1 MSLVE
6 EISNRIGSLVRRYR
20 RHQYRFC
27 LSGFLAVPLWFGG
40 YRKKP
45 SVGPP
50 SSPIRWSSST
60 FIQTP
65 PKSSHSTAALRR
77 RPGQIHHA
85 RPSNSR
91 HRPWHRPCAR
101 LAATTSDPA
110 SPLPA
115 EPGHRPKSDRSTPI
129 PCIVVAGVS
138 PIRQDLNDP
147 EYGLMVPLSAWL
159 ALLCYLLITV
169 PFLCSTSQAV
179 RAFVNSHHKLIC
191 AK

>member
-6 EISNRIGSLVRRYR
+6 EISNRIDSLVRRYR
-20 RHQYRFC
+20 RHQYRLC
-27 LSGFLAVPLWFGG
+27 LSGCLAVPLWFGG

-77 RPGQIHHA
+77 RTGQIHHA

-110 SPLPA
+110 SPPPA

-129 PCIVVAGVS
+129 PWIVVAGVS
-138 PIRQDLNDP
+138 PAKQDLNDP
-147 EYGLMVPLSAWL
+147 EYESMVLSSAWL
-159 ALLCYLLITV
+159 ALLYYLLITV
-169 PFLCSTSQAV
+169 PFLCFYVSG
-179 RAFVNSHHKLIC
+179 R
-191 AK
+191 